1 MHGCQSQV
9 SALHCSTSKGIF
21 PIIYITNILPLFQVH
36 INHENAIS
44 SNYFPLFKMTFSVLT
59 EVDLWHVDKKQN
71 LRCYNVQYGSYYYY
85 YYVSVVSN
93 MPFLLHLS
101 SFVLSRWK
109 PICMGLYLAP
119 CHIVGIQWLTLWNW
133 LKTGGPETKRVDLS
147 FLICPTCLSCDDVMK
162 HRKWLGRS
170 PSPPFRPHLRVG
182 SRRWETK
189 CGRSRRS
196 WRNCKPGATAPPRY
210 RRVWPSFAGSS
221 DTSEG
226 PDLLGAVFH
235 F

>member
-1 MHGCQSQV
+1 
-9 SALHCSTSKGIF
+9 
-21 PIIYITNILPLFQVH
+21 
-36 INHENAIS
+36 
-44 SNYFPLFKMTFSVLT
+44 MTFSVLT

-170 PSPPFRPHLRVG
+170 PSPPLPPPPQ
-182 SRRWETK
+182 SREQEMGDKVWQVQKELEELQA
-189 CGRSRRS
+189 RSH
-196 WRNCKPGATAPPRY
+196 GTAEVPTRLTQF
-210 RRVWPSFAGSS
+210 RRVVRHVRRARPVGGRVPFLAARRHTCSQANKKRL
-221 DTSEG
+221 T
-226 PDLLGAVFH
+226 V
-235 F
+235 